1 MIKVFNVKD
10 LIKYFIKIT
19 IPLIAIFVIAK
30 VLFSINNVPINL
42 EYKTAK
48 IYCLDDNIP
57 QINNKKNEKVKS
69 TQTHKFLLAQELNI
83 LKGLQNNKNII
94 SENNGQN
101 EQDIVQEKPVD
112 NNTEEKEIEQAK
124 TGVKVEVV
132 ENNVK
137 PRSTN
142 EYKGVKINNS
152 TSYTLTED
160 MLNPDGIE
168 INKSKIGIYHTHTC
182 ESYTPSENYNY
193 EMTGNF
199 RTTDL
204 NYSVVRVG
212 DELEKQLKSY
222 NIDVVHDKTLHD
234 YPAYSGSY
242 SRSLLTA
249 EGMLRANNDID
260 IMFDLHR
267 DAIADA
273 TYAPKVKI
281 GDEYASQIMFVI
293 GSDGANKIHSNW
305 NANLKFAVKVQQK
318 ANELYPRII

>member
-212 DELEKQLKSY
+212 EDF
-222 NIDVVHDKTLHD
+222 T
-234 YPAYSGSY
+234 
-242 SRSLLTA
+242 
-249 EGMLRANNDID
+249 
-260 IMFDLHR
+260 
-267 DAIADA
+267 
-273 TYAPKVKI
+273 
-281 GDEYASQIMFVI
+281 
-293 GSDGANKIHSNW
+293 
-305 NANLKFAVKVQQK
+305 
-318 ANELYPRII
+318 